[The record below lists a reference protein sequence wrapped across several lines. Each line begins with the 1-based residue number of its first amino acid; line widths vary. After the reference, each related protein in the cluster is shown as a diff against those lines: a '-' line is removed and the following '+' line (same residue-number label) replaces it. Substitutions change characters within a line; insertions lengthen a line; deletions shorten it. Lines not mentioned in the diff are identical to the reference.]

1 MAAVDSKMDVD
12 GESPEFAFQSIC
24 AIVESSG
31 LEHSIRAILD
41 KNIGPSW
48 HALIKC
54 PASPWPAHFMIK
66 FIDQHWN
73 AVFANFLPR
82 SARSLASACLRQLSA
97 GMSISANRWS
107 FSDTNALARNLKG
120 LLLMFGLDI
129 STPLDKLVDSQL
141 PQPLSH

>member
-1 MAAVDSKMDVD
+1 MTTVDFKMDVD
-12 GESPEFAFQSIC
+12 GGSPKSAFQSIC
-24 AIVESSG
+24 AIVESSD
-31 LEHSIRAILD
+31 LERSIRSILD

-73 AVFANFLPR
+73 AVFANLLPR
-82 SARSLASACLRQLSA
+82 SARPLASVCLRQLSA
-97 GMSISANRWS
+97 GMSISASRWT
-107 FSDTNALARNLKG
+107 FSDTNALARNLKE

-129 STPLDKLVDSQL
+129 SAPLDKFVDSQ
-141 PQPLSH
+141 PP